1 MELREFQPGESSAI
15 QRIARE
21 SLTASYG
28 GAFDEALVEDLV
40 AQWYNE
46 ETVEQ
51 LVDDENALLVVAAT
65 DEAVGYAQGEIIGTD
80 PVIGDVQWLHVRPD
94 ARGERVGVQLLGD
107 LVDRMES
114 RGASLVR
121 GRALAVNED
130 GASFF
135 AEHGF
140 ERADTETVEIG
151 GETFEELVF
160 ETETDRDADEEVV
173 GTVTG
178 PDGRE
183 LYVDYTAG
191 ETGVEAPMYP
201 TFTDDD
207 LAEEYGWFCS
217 NCDSAE
223 TAMDSAGR
231 IKCQQCENTRTAT
244 RWDGSYL

>member
-1 MELREFQPGESSAI
+1 MELREFQPGESSDI
-15 QRIARE
+15 QQIARE

-121 GRALAVNED
+121 GRANTVSIPPKAKFHQIQLPAIPSEATISVTRSGVSAAKVVATIEVPANHHGMSRPERKNSEV
-130 GASFF
+130 SF
-135 AEHGF
+135 
-140 ERADTETVEIG
+140 
-151 GETFEELVF
+151 
-160 ETETDRDADEEVV
+160 
-173 GTVTG
+173 
-178 PDGRE
+178 
-183 LYVDYTAG
+183 
-191 ETGVEAPMYP
+191 EA
-201 TFTDDD
+201 
-207 LAEEYGWFCS
+207 
-217 NCDSAE
+217 
-223 TAMDSAGR
+223 R
-231 IKCQQCENTRTAT
+231 R
-244 RWDGSYL
+244 